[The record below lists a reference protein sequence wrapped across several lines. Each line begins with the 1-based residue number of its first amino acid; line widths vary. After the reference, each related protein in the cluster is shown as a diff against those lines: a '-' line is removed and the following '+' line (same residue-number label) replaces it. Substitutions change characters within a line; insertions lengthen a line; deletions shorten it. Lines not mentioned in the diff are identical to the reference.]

1 MLAGREAWV
10 QRHFPADYAAID
22 LETTGLYPSACQV
35 IEIGVVTRR
44 DGAVSASSVLV
55 RPGVPVP
62 EGVTGIT
69 GITDEML
76 AQRGVSPAE
85 ACRWL
90 ADTVGG
96 LPLVGHNCLRYDGP
110 VLDRMSGLH
119 GQPGAYPLERF
130 RDTMALFKGM
140 KMGYWPNPQESHLEW
155 AMSILNLRVSG
166 LRTNLGLACQ
176 EMGVGMDNTL
186 KHRAGG
192 DAALTQKLFEKLR
205 QKFLRV

>member
-1 MLAGREAWV
+1 MLQDRAELIL
-10 QRHFPADYAAID
+10 QHFPVNYAAID
-22 LETTGLYPSACQV
+22 LETTGLDPSLCQV

-62 EGVTGIT
+62 EGVVGIT
-69 GITDEML
+69 GITDQL
-76 AQRGVSPAE
+76 IAQRGIAPSE

-90 ADTVGG
+90 VDTVGS
-96 LPLVGHNCLRYDGP
+96 LPLVGHNCIKYDGP
-110 VLDRMSGLH
+110 VLARLSAEH

-130 RDTMALFKGM
+130 RDTMALFKGL
-140 KMGYWPNPQESHLEW
+140 KMGYLPKPGEPHLEW
-155 AMSILNLRVSG
+155 ALSILDVRVSG
-166 LRTNLGLACQ
+166 LRINLGLACQ

-205 QKFLRV
+205 QRYSRG